1 MYWGSL
7 TFYLRS
13 LQSADWHLGP
23 LAVGIAE
30 KDVDIKIKL
39 YFKLEFCEWMDVFTV
54 SYDAT
59 VQLQR
64 N

>member
-39 YFKLEFCEWMDVFTV
+39 YF
-54 SYDAT
+54 S
-59 VQLQR
+59 
-64 N
+64 